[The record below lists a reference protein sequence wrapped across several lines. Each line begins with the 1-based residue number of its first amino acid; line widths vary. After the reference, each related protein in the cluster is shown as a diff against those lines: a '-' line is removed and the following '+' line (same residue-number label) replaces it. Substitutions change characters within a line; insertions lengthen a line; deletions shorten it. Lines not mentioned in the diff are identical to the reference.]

1 MNVRIE
7 EYDFEEKYTEVVSKK
22 ERNKQKVEKSV
33 LLKKKKGYQKER
45 MK

>member
-22 ERNKQKVEKSV
+22 ETNKQKVEKSV
-33 LLKKKKGYQKER
+33 LLKKRKVTKKKE
-45 MK
+45 

>member
-33 LLKKKKGYQKER
+33 LLKKRKVTKKKE
-45 MK
+45 